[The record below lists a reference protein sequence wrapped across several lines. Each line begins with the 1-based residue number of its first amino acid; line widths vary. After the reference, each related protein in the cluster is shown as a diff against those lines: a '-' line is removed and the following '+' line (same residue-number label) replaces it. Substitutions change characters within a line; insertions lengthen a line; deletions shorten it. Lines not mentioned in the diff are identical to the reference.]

1 MRKGELTLMSSG
13 TKTNKSLIVLMINM
27 FIAMLGIGLVIPI
40 LPKLLEDFNAGG
52 TAAGYLIAASGLT
65 QFLFSPLAGEW
76 SDKYGRKRMIVLGL
90 VLFTLSQFL
99 FAIAGVMWL
108 LYVSRFLGGIG
119 AAMMVPAMMAYV
131 ADSTTEDTRGKGLGM
146 LGAAMSLGFVIG
158 PGIGGF
164 LADLGLRAPFYI
176 SALVAAIATVL
187 SFFMLKET
195 LSEER
200 LQAAR
205 QSQQKRE
212 SIVKQ
217 LITSVKAP
225 YFIYLILVFTLTFG
239 LVNFEA
245 VFSLFVDNKY
255 GYTTK
260 EISVMITVGAL
271 VGVVVQGALINK
283 LLHRFGENKL
293 INVSFLISAI
303 MMVLMLLSGN
313 FWYNMVLILIFF
325 TFTSIMRP
333 AINTVLS
340 KMAGSEEQGFVMGMN
355 NAYMSLGNIFGP
367 ALAGIL
373 FDVHVNLPYSFG
385 AIVLVLS
392 LVLSLSWGKRIT
404 GRNKQKL
411 EAISNEG

>member
-1 MRKGELTLMSSG
+1 MSSDN
-13 TKTNKSLIVLMINM
+13 KMNKSLIVLMINM

-40 LPKLLEDFNAGG
+40 LPKLLEDFHAGG

-65 QFLFSPLAGEW
+65 QFLFSPIAGEW
-76 SDKYGRKRMIVLGL
+76 ADKYGRKRMIVLGL
-90 VLFTLSQFL
+90 LLFTLSQFI
-99 FAIAGVMWL
+99 FAIASVMWM
-108 LYVSRFLGGIG
+108 LYLSRFLGGIG

-131 ADSTTEDTRGKGLGM
+131 ADSTTEDTRGKGLGL

-176 SALVAAIATVL
+176 AALIAAIATVL
-187 SFFMLKET
+187 SFVMLKET
-195 LSEER
+195 LSLER
-200 LQAAR
+200 RQAAKN
-205 QSQQKRE
+205 SNVKRE
-212 SIVKQ
+212 GIVKQ
-217 LITSVKAP
+217 LISSVKAP

-245 VFSLFVDNKY
+245 IFSLYVDNKY
-255 GYTTK
+255 AYTTK
-260 EISVMITVGAL
+260 EISIMITVGSL
-271 VGVVVQGALINK
+271 VGVIIQGAFINK

-303 MMVLMLLSGN
+303 TMVLMLLSGN
-313 FWYNMVLILIFF
+313 FWYNMLLILVFF

-333 AINTVLS
+333 AINTMLS
-340 KMAGSEEQGFVMGMN
+340 KMAGPEEQGFVMGMN

-373 FDVHVNLPYSFG
+373 FDVHMNLPYSFG
-385 AIVLVLS
+385 AIILVLS
-392 LVLSLSWGKRIT
+392 LLLSVSWGRRGT
-404 GRNKQKL
+404 ASGKQKL
-411 EAISNEG
+411 GTVNSKG